1 MAKKRTMNELRQ
13 TKEYYIPKEKIV
25 YPEKLSKEDYDFAL
39 RSTTTAIIDRI
50 DLDEEVREEL
60 MDQGYFPDCVDE
72 DQLFELQEDIVK
84 HVIINLQ
91 NDFTN

>member
-25 YPEKLSKEDYDFAL
+25 YPEKLNDDEYLFAL
-39 RSTTTAIIDRI
+39 RSVTTAIVDRI
-50 DLDEEVREEL
+50 DLDEEAREEL

>member
-1 MAKKRTMNELRQ
+1 MNELRQ

-25 YPEKLSKEDYDFAL
+25 YPERLNHEDYEFAL
-39 RSTTTAIIDRI
+39 RSATSAIVDRI

-60 MDQGYFPDCVDE
+60 MDQGYFPDWVDE

-91 NDFTN
+91 DDFTN

>member
-25 YPEKLSKEDYDFAL
+25 YPKRLNHEDYEFAL
-39 RSTTTAIIDRI
+39 RSITTAIVDRI

-60 MDQGYFPDCVDE
+60 MDQGYFPDWVDE
-72 DQLFELQEDIVK
+72 DQLFQLQEDIVK
-84 HVIINLQ
+84 HVIINLH

>member
-13 TKEYYIPKEKIV
+13 TKEYYVHKEKILE
-25 YPEKLSKEDYDFAL
+25 PEELDHEEYEFAL
-39 RSTTTAIIDRI
+39 RTITTAIVDRI
-50 DLDEEVREEL
+50 DIDELVREE
-60 MDQGYFPDCVDE
+60 MMNQGYCPDWVNE
-72 DQLFELQEDIVK
+72 DQLFLLMDDIVK